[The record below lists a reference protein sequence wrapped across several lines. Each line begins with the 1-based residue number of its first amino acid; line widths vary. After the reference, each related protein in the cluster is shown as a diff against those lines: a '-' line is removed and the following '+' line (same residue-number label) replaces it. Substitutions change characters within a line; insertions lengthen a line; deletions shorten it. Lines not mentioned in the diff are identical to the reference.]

1 MTVACQTGIELVS
14 PAPEDC
20 YLDIYRLLKEEFSHQ
35 TMDVLAPKTFGEF
48 NRKAQQDL
56 ENGGM
61 TFAVLKDGIVM
72 GGIWFEPMVDGMMLG
87 HLVFER
93 QGISSTE
100 KLQASR
106 KAIGEL
112 FASGFRKI
120 MWMFFSDNRAFRI
133 FLKRLGAKHE
143 GLLRQHLRRNGILVD
158 AEVMA
163 SFPPEV
169 V

>member
-1 MTVACQTGIELVS
+1 MTVACQAGIELVS

-20 YLDIYRLLKEEFSHQ
+20 YLNIYQLLKLEFAHQ
-35 TMDVLAPKTFGEF
+35 TIDSRAPRTFGEF

-56 ENGGM
+56 EDGGM
-61 TFAVLKDGIVM
+61 TFAVLKEGLVM
-72 GGIWFEPMVDGMMLG
+72 GGVWFEAIGDGQCLG

-106 KAIGEL
+106 QAIEEL

-120 MWMFFSDNRAFRI
+120 VWTFFADNRAFRI

-143 GLLRQHLRRNGILVD
+143 GLLRQHLRRGDELVD
-158 AEVMA
+158 AEIMA
-163 SFPPEV
+163 SFPK
-169 V
+169 